1 MGEGHKARLRLLSIL
16 ALLQLV
22 AGVVAV
28 FTVSTP
34 EVEAAAPPPPPP
46 PAEVTV
52 PEPAPVAVP
61 ADPAPEPVPGDTV
74 AADAAVVRVK
84 LFEAA
89 GAASPVG
96 TLQHPTWEGVPLVLQ
111 VLEERGDWLN
121 VRVNA
126 RPNGRTAWIRRE
138 EVTLR
143 RVPNRIVI
151 DVGDRTL
158 TVLRGNDVL
167 AHHPVGV
174 GTARTPTPL
183 GEFYVDATVDLSKT
197 PNGPYGAGQLSVSGF
212 SEVLKSF
219 GGGIGQIAIH
229 GTNSP
234 GSVGGNVSNGCIRM
248 TNGAFKE
255 VAALAPNGTP
265 VSIRA

>member
-1 MGEGHKARLRLLSIL
+1 M
-16 ALLQLV
+16 
-22 AGVVAV
+22 
-28 FTVSTP
+28 
-34 EVEAAAPPPPPP
+34 
-46 PAEVTV
+46 
-52 PEPAPVAVP
+52 
-61 ADPAPEPVPGDTV
+61 
-74 AADAAVVRVK
+74 
-84 LFEAA
+84 
-89 GAASPVG
+89 
-96 TLQHPTWEGVPLVLQ
+96 LQ
-111 VLEERGDWLN
+111 VLEHKGEWLH
-121 VRVNA
+121 VRVNS
-126 RPNGRTAWIRRE
+126 RPNGKTAWIQRN
-138 EVTLR
+138 EVALR

-158 TVLRGNDVL
+158 TVLHGNDVL
-167 AHHPVGV
+167 AQHPVGV

-183 GEFYVDATVDLSKT
+183 GEFYVDATVDLSKK

-248 TNGAFKE
+248 LNAAFKE

>member
-1 MGEGHKARLRLLSIL
+1 MLV
-16 ALLQLV
+16 LLQLL
-22 AGVVAV
+22 AGVAAA

-34 EVEAAAPPPPPP
+34 RAAAVAPPPPPP
-46 PAEVTV
+46 EVTV
-52 PEPAPVAVP
+52 PEPVPEATPAPPP
-61 ADPAPEPVPGDTV
+61 APAPEPVPGEVD
-74 AADAAVVRVK
+74 AADAVVVRVK
-84 LFEAA
+84 LFEAE
-89 GAASPVG
+89 GAATPVG
-96 TLQHPTWEGVPLVLQ
+96 TLQNPTWEGVPLVLQ
-111 VLEERGDWLN
+111 VLEDRGQWLH

-126 RPNGRTAWIRRE
+126 RPNGKTAWIQRSD
-138 EVTLR
+138 VTLR

-158 TVLRGNDVL
+158 TVLKGNDVL
-167 AHHPVGV
+167 AQHPVGV

-183 GEFYVDATVDLSKT
+183 GEFYVDATVDLSKN
-197 PNGPYGAGQLSVSGF
+197 PSGPYGVGQLSVSGF
-212 SEVLKSF
+212 SEVLRSF

-234 GSVGGNVSNGCIRM
+234 GTVGGNVSNGCIRM
-248 TNGAFKE
+248 LNAAFKE

>member
-1 MGEGHKARLRLLSIL
+1 MLSIL
-16 ALLQLV
+16 ALLQLI

-28 FTVSTP
+28 FAVSTP
-34 EVEAAAPPPPPP
+34 QVEAAPPLPPPPP
-46 PAEVTV
+46 EVTM
-52 PEPAPVAVP
+52 PEPTPLWVP
-61 ADPAPEPVPGDTV
+61 ADPVPDPVPEPVPGDAV

-84 LFEAA
+84 LFESA
-89 GAASPVG
+89 GAPSHVG

-111 VLEERGDWLN
+111 VLEERGDWLH

-126 RPNGRTAWIRRE
+126 RPNGKTAWIRRDD
-138 EVTLR
+138 VTLR

-167 AHHPVGV
+167 ARHPVGV

-183 GEFYVDATVDLSKT
+183 GEFYVDATVDLSKR

-248 TNGAFKE
+248 LNAAFKQ